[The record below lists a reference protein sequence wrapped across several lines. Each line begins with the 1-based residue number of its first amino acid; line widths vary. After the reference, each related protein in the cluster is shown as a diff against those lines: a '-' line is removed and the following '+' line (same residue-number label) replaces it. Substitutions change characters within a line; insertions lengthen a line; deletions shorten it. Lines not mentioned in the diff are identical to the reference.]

1 MSVEPTIPN
10 EISSNDSLRYRFFL
24 EHYWDHIDVTD
35 NRIVHTPVYHKKL
48 DFFFKKM
55 IPQIPDTICKYA
67 YELINQMDE
76 TSDLFKYTVH
86 HLTYKYE
93 TSNIM
98 GMDAVFVCMAKQY
111 YCPADNSKAF
121 WLDSTKLVDLCE
133 KADKTFPL
141 LIGKKAP
148 RLILADTSEKKW
160 VDFYSLPNKYNLLV
174 FWDPDCGHCKKEI
187 PKLTKLY
194 KDFQNMD
201 IDIEFIAIGTNLENE
216 KWRKFIK
223 EKKLEWVNISDFPE
237 ANENAKQYIYE
248 KRLTTLESLNF
259 RLTYDIFSTP
269 QIYLVDREKKIIGKK
284 LNALSLGRMIEH
296 LEDVK
301 IDYLDELETENKKE
315 KERIEESKK
324 NNH

>member
-1 MSVEPTIPN
+1 
-10 EISSNDSLRYRFFL
+10 
-24 EHYWDHIDVTD
+24 
-35 NRIVHTPVYHKKL
+35 
-48 DFFFKKM
+48 
-55 IPQIPDTICKYA
+55 
-67 YELINQMDE
+67 
-76 TSDLFKYTVH
+76 
-86 HLTYKYE
+86 
-93 TSNIM
+93 
-98 GMDAVFVCMAKQY
+98 
-111 YCPADNSKAF
+111 
-121 WLDSTKLVDLCE
+121 
-133 KADKTFPL
+133 
-141 LIGKKAP
+141 
-148 RLILADTSEKKW
+148 
-160 VDFYSLPNKYNLLV
+160 
-174 FWDPDCGHCKKEI
+174 
-187 PKLTKLY
+187 
-194 KDFQNMD
+194 MD

-237 ANENAKQYIYE
+237 ANENAKKYIYE